1 MAAKIKLYI
10 GPAVP
15 IPATHEVIDALVS
28 ASVTSASAEAPGVFQ
43 LVFEID
49 PRSPLVTLFVA
60 SGSSSIPII
69 RVVIAAEI
77 DGHETILIDGVR
89 TQHSISPG
97 DVGKP
102 ARLTITGEDLSRVL
116 DYIEFPDIRYPA
128 MPDFARVA
136 LVLAKYAFLGVLP
149 KVIPSVLLDV
159 PLPTQKIPQQVGT
172 DLKYIRKLAED
183 VGYVFMMQPG
193 LVVGQSFGYWGPD
206 LRAGEIQPAINFDM
220 DVARDMSGGSGSVD
234 TQEAKLPIVVIQN
247 PQTGIPIPI
256 PAIANPILNP
266 PLGAIPPIPLKIE
279 VVPGTAKYNPVQAA
293 LIGMAKAA
301 RSQVGYSK
309 VSGSLDATR
318 YKRLLE
324 PHKLVGL
331 RGFGVTYDGIHY
343 VEKVTSS
350 FSRGELTQQF
360 ELTRNGL
367 LSTVE
372 RVMA

>member
-28 ASVTSASAEAPGVFQ
+28 VSVTSASGDGPAVFQ

-60 SGSSSIPII
+60 SGAASIPIV

-89 TQHSISPG
+89 TQHSVSPG

-102 ARLTITGEDLSRVL
+102 TRLTITGEDLCRIL
-116 DYIEFPDIRYPA
+116 DYIEIPDIRYPA

-136 LVLAKYAFLGVLP
+136 LVLAKYAFLGIVP

-159 PLPTQKIPQQVGT
+159 PLPTGRIPQQQGT

-193 LVVGQSFGYWGPD
+193 LTVGQSFAYWGPD
-206 LRAGEIQPAINFDM
+206 LRVGEVQPAISFDM
-220 DVARDMSGGSGSVD
+220 DAARDMSGGDGSVD
-234 TQEAKLPIVVIQN
+234 TQQAKLPIVVIQN
-247 PQTGIPIPI
+247 PETKVPIPI
-256 PAIANPILNP
+256 PAITNPILNP
-266 PLGAIPPIPLKIE
+266 PLGAIPPIPLKVETIT
-279 VVPGTAKYNPVQAA
+279 GSAKHNPVQAA

-309 VSGSLDATR
+309 VHGTLDATR
-318 YKRLLE
+318 YGRLLQ
-324 PHKLVGL
+324 PHKLAGL
-331 RGFGVTYDGIHY
+331 RGFGVAYDGIHY
-343 VEKVTSS
+343 VEKVTST
-350 FSRGELTQQF
+350 FSEGELKQDF

-372 RVMA
+372 KVLA